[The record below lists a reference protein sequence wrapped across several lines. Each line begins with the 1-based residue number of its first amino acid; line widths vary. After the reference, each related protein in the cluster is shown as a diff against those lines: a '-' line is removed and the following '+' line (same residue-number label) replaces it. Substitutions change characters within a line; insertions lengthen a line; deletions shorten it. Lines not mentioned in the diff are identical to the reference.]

1 MSDSGASA
9 DLISGYWASFK
20 SLYTKYAGKYA
31 IINYESSIHSS
42 GRDGAIKQPGE
53 RCDGRWYYSVDKAK
67 ITGDIKIEY
76 ADTLDSFTTMTG
88 VKTDTF
94 IEGTATGKNTAAE
107 AYFTSPVDQSDARL
121 NLLHQL

>member
-1 MSDSGASA
+1 M
-9 DLISGYWASFK
+9 
-20 SLYTKYAGKYA
+20 LYTKYAGKYA

-94 IEGTATGKNTAAE
+94 IEAQLQVKIQLQKLT
-107 AYFTSPVDQSDARL
+107 
-121 NLLHQL
+121 LLHQLINLMLG

>member
-1 MSDSGASA
+1 M
-9 DLISGYWASFK
+9 
-20 SLYTKYAGKYA
+20 LYTKYAGKYA

-94 IEGTATGKNTAAE
+94 MRAQLQVKSAAE
-107 AYFTSPVDQSDARL
+107 AYLLTS
-121 NLLHQL
+121 